1 MPAMKCS
8 LCGELA
14 VINMRRHKLRLCAP
28 HFLDWIPKQ
37 VLLTVQKYEM
47 FTPRDRVLVAVSG
60 GKDSLALW
68 DILLRLGYQ
77 ADGLY
82 IHLGIPDNGYSDN
95 SLNHAQAFA
104 ATRPDAHLHVVDV
117 AATYGES
124 VPQVGRR
131 RHRAQKMCSVC
142 GLIKRHLMNQ
152 LAFDGGYAVIATGHN
167 LDDEAA
173 TLFGNALH
181 WETDYL
187 ARQSPVMPPT
197 HPKMTRKVKPL
208 ARMYERESAAYALV
222 RGIDYIED
230 ECPYSVDAKSILYK
244 KLLNGIEEQSLGVKA
259 QFYLQFLQAKRDAL
273 VTFPAADPIHQL
285 RECDRCGQPTS
296 APGFCAFCRL
306 WSNSP

>member
-8 LCGELA
+8 VCGELA

-28 HFLDWIPKQ
+28 HFLDWFPTQ
-37 VLLTVQKYEM
+37 VQRAIQKYEM

-68 DILLRLGYQ
+68 DVLLRLGYQ

-82 IHLGIPDNGYSDN
+82 INLGIPDSGYSEH
-95 SLNHAQAFA
+95 SLERAQAFA
-104 ATRPDAHLHVVDV
+104 AGQPGAHFRVIDV
-117 AATYGES
+117 AATYGAP
-124 VPQVGRR
+124 VPEVGHRR
-131 RHRAQKMCSVC
+131 GRAQKMCSVC
-142 GLIKRHLMNQ
+142 GLIKRHIMN
-152 LAFDGGYAVIATGHN
+152 LAAYEGGYGAIATGHN

-173 TLFGNALH
+173 TLFGNVLH

-187 ARQSPVMPPT
+187 ARQSPAMSPT
-197 HPKMTRKVKPL
+197 HPKLTRKVKPL
-208 ARMYERESAAYALV
+208 ARIYERESAAYALV

-244 KLLNGIEEQSLGVKA
+244 KLFNQIEEHSLGAKS
-259 QFYLQFLQAKRDAL
+259 QFYLQFLRAKHEGRLA
-273 VTFPAADPIHQL
+273 FPAADPIHQL

-296 APGFCAFCRL
+296 APGLCAFCRL
-306 WSNSP
+306 WG